1 MATIKTDDVFSIAS
15 FDPSKLAESFRDFA
29 EKGAQQSK
37 DAYAKLKTA
46 GEEAGKTLE
55 ATVQTAQA
63 GTVEIGLKAID
74 VLRVNAES
82 SLSHMEALLGV
93 KSAAEF
99 FELQTSF
106 LRKLLAY
113 QETWRQGLHK
123 RHLGIPNFRVLTA
136 TTSRERVEHLVAA
149 CRSLPGGGSRLFLF
163 TDQER
168 LAGGDIL
175 GQGWVNGRG
184 EQLRLC
190 ANSREAEV

>member
-1 MATIKTDDVFSIAS
+1 MITGSDCLNPKECDMATIKTDDVFSIAS
-15 FDPSKLAESFRDFA
+15 FDPSKLAESFREFA

-93 KSAAEF
+93 KSVAEF
-99 FELQTSF
+99 VELQTSF
-106 LRKLLAY
+106 LRKQAELAVDQAKAM
-113 QETWRQGLHK
+113 QETTKQ
-123 RHLGIPNFRVLTA
+123 
-136 TTSRERVEHLVAA
+136 VA
-149 CRSLPGGGSRLFLF
+149 
-163 TDQER
+163 EK
-168 LAGGDIL
+168 LAKP
-175 GQGWVNGRG
+175 
-184 EQLRLC
+184 
-190 ANSREAEV
+190 SKEAAEKAMASFKVA

>member
-1 MATIKTDDVFSIAS
+1 MITGSDCLNPKECDMATIKTDDVFSIAS
-15 FDPSKLAESFRDFA
+15 FDPSKLAESFREFA

-106 LRKLLAY
+106 LRKQAELAVEQAKSM
-113 QETWRQGLHK
+113 QETTKQ
-123 RHLGIPNFRVLTA
+123 
-136 TTSRERVEHLVAA
+136 VA
-149 CRSLPGGGSRLFLF
+149 
-163 TDQER
+163 EK
-168 LAGGDIL
+168 LAKP
-175 GQGWVNGRG
+175 
-184 EQLRLC
+184 
-190 ANSREAEV
+190 SKEAAEKAMASFKVA

>member
-15 FDPSKLAESFRDFA
+15 FDPSKLAESFREFA

-93 KSAAEF
+93 KSIAEF
-99 FELQTSF
+99 VELQTSF
-106 LRKLLAY
+106 LRKQAEIAVDQAKSM
-113 QETWRQGLHK
+113 QETTKQ
-123 RHLGIPNFRVLTA
+123 
-136 TTSRERVEHLVAA
+136 VA
-149 CRSLPGGGSRLFLF
+149 
-163 TDQER
+163 EK
-168 LAGGDIL
+168 LAKP
-175 GQGWVNGRG
+175 
-184 EQLRLC
+184 
-190 ANSREAEV
+190 SKEAAEKAMASFKVA

>member
-1 MATIKTDDVFSIAS
+1 MITGSDRLNLKECDMATIKTDDVFSIAS
-15 FDPSKLAESFRDFA
+15 FDPSKVAESFREFA

-93 KSAAEF
+93 KSVAEF
-99 FELQTSF
+99 VELQTSF
-106 LRKLLAY
+106 LRKQAELAVDQAKSM
-113 QETWRQGLHK
+113 QETTKQ
-123 RHLGIPNFRVLTA
+123 
-136 TTSRERVEHLVAA
+136 VA
-149 CRSLPGGGSRLFLF
+149 
-163 TDQER
+163 EK
-168 LAGGDIL
+168 LAKP
-175 GQGWVNGRG
+175 
-184 EQLRLC
+184 
-190 ANSREAEV
+190 SKEAAEKAMASFKVA

>member
-15 FDPSKLAESFRDFA
+15 FDPSKLAESFREFA

-93 KSAAEF
+93 KSIAEF
-99 FELQTSF
+99 VELQTSF
-106 LRKLLAY
+106 LRKQAELAVDQAKSM
-113 QETWRQGLHK
+113 QETTKQ
-123 RHLGIPNFRVLTA
+123 
-136 TTSRERVEHLVAA
+136 VA
-149 CRSLPGGGSRLFLF
+149 
-163 TDQER
+163 EK
-168 LAGGDIL
+168 LAKP
-175 GQGWVNGRG
+175 
-184 EQLRLC
+184 
-190 ANSREAEV
+190 SKEAAEKAMASFKVA